1 MFMQSKETETTETQ
15 TTETENNASLVKKTP
30 EPDYMSPKKPR
41 KSEPITQIQ
50 RDSVITDQDI
60 PDLKF
65 RVGVTLVIL
74 IIFLFVA
81 AIYYGIIN
89 P

>member
-1 MFMQSKETETTETQ
+1 
-15 TTETENNASLVKKTP
+15 
-30 EPDYMSPKKPR
+30 MSPKKPR

-60 PDLKF
+60 PDVKF